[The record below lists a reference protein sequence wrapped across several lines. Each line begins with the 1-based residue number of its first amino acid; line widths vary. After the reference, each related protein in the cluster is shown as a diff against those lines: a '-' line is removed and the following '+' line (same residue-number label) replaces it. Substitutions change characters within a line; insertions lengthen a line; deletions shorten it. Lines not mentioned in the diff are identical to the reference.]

1 MTNMYLVNRELI
13 NMKFTRILFLLIL
26 CSSVFAI
33 DKSKEEKESELVDFS
48 KIKDV
53 IKSDGL
59 EEAARKKSLIALDK
73 KKKRLEKNRAMYN
86 FPSEEDFWPFIS
98 ELWLVKSAPILMWN
112 VKKPDYGLN
121 KSFEQVLK
129 NVGIYELKF
138 KILLLDSP
146 NVFHYALPYR
156 KNEVLFL
163 LSIPFI
169 RTMDLTKLEISV
181 LLFEN
186 YIRIK
191 QDYFKQMAM
200 TKEVQSAL
208 GSNFHNKKLDSKIL
222 KNILKKYDQIVL
234 TEGFSFKQQFKVT
247 KEMEKVLKNNLK
259 LWNAYFSLLK
269 KVDKLVKENS
279 LYEQYVKIYPSPEL
293 QLNWLTP
300 K

>member
-1 MTNMYLVNRELI
+1 MKSKLVI
-13 NMKFTRILFLLIL
+13 TLLIL
-26 CSSVFAI
+26 CSLSFGAE
-33 DKSKEEKESELVDFS
+33 KSKEEMENELIDFS

-73 KKKRLEKNRAMYN
+73 KKKRLEKDKARYE
-86 FPSEEDFWPFIS
+86 FPSEDEFWPFIS
-98 ELWLVKSAPILMWN
+98 EYWLVKNASILKWN
-112 VKKPDYGLN
+112 VKKPDYGLDE
-121 KSFEQVLK
+121 SFEQVLK
-129 NVGIYELKF
+129 SVGIFELKF
-138 KILLLDSP
+138 KILLVDSP
-146 NVFHYALPYR
+146 NVFHFALPYR

-169 RTMDLTKLEISV
+169 RTMDLTKLEISI

-186 YIRIK
+186 YIRMK
-191 QDYFKQMAM
+191 QGFFQEMAM
-200 TKEVQSAL
+200 TKEMKAML
-208 GSNFHNKKLDSKIL
+208 GSNFQGKKVDQELI

-234 TEGFSFKQQFKVT
+234 SEGFNFKQQFTIT
-247 KEMEKVLKNNLK
+247 KEMEQILKNNLK
-259 LWNAYFSLLK
+259 LWNAYFSLLRK
-269 KVDKLVKENS
+269 IDTLVKANT